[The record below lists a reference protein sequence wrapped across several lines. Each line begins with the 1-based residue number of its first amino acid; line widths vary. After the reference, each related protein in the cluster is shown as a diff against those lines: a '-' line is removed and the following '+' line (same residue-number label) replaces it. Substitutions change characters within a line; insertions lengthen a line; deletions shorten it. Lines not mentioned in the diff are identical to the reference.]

1 VDHLDKLRSTITSTA
16 ANICGFQP
24 ALTEAA
30 GIVRNMAQTYGATP
44 AQIAIAWLL
53 HQGEDIVPIPGTKRQ
68 SRLLEN
74 VAAAS
79 ITLNAEDLNRL
90 TAALAPS
97 QIGGERYDE
106 NYMALVDF

>member
-1 VDHLDKLRSTITSTA
+1 
-16 ANICGFQP
+16 
-24 ALTEAA
+24 
-30 GIVRNMAQTYGATP
+30 VRDIAEGYGATP

-53 HQGEDIVPIPGTKRQ
+53 HQGEDIVPSPGTKRL

-79 ITLNAEDLNRL
+79 VSLNAEDLARL
-90 TAALAPS
+90 AAALAPS

-106 NYMALVDF
+106 TYMALVDF